1 MGFYFLMRVTELTIS
16 HSITP
21 LNFDF
26 IIYVVQ
32 PNEIANSSKLCNRDK
47 SELYS
52 SLILRFTNIQDVLSN
67 FHGKEFCHE

>member
-1 MGFYFLMRVTELTIS
+1 MGFYFLLRVTELTIS

-21 LNFDF
+21 LHFDF
-26 IIYVVQ
+26 IIYVLQ
-32 PNEIANSSKLCNRDK
+32 PNEKANLSKLRNRGK